1 VLTVEPSLAQKIIES
16 RIDTVNG
23 PMAALEPSE
32 QRMWIRSLIQAVTTM
47 QKSGFLPIVLAPEAS
62 ARILIKNSTDR
73 EIPDLVVL
81 SIPEI
86 SKDIQVEVIGE
97 IKLEQDKN

>member
-1 VLTVEPSLAQKIIES
+1 MP
-16 RIDTVNG
+16 
-23 PMAALEPSE
+23 
-32 QRMWIRSLIQAVTTM
+32 
-47 QKSGFLPIVLAPEAS
+47 GFAPVLAPEAS